1 MLRGSFVACLN
12 MIKYKP
18 ISHQKTRENDKR
30 LAYHI
35 AGPEQNRTE
44 LSRRSGGEHASGM
57 KISIQTLIAHVTHIH
72 SAVHAQWFVSGSRF
86 CMVIG
91 IASELSSREMAVP
104 ALVHYS
110 IPFASIKCIWWLG
123 FVHTNLRNYYWFS
136 VAYLSKAFMIFAP
149 SDLLLLHPFRSP
161 IMLKY
166 IRFFARMNSLFT
178 RSKIATANTIAPL
191 NELHLQNTK
200 CFFSSS
206 AFICIAYFVIAVV
219 VLFYCHCRT
228 YLVGKVAVVVW
239 LTHLNFFNCL

>member
-1 MLRGSFVACLN
+1 MTRGLH
-12 MIKYKP
+12 I
-18 ISHQKTRENDKR
+18 IS
-30 LAYHI
+30 L
-35 AGPEQNRTE
+35 GLNRTE
-44 LSRRSGGEHASGM
+44 QSWADAAAESMHRAWKYRFKLSSLMSHTSTRQFM
-57 KISIQTLIAHVTHIH
+57 H
-72 SAVHAQWFVSGSRF
+72 SDLCLVLDFVWSSGSHLNSHLE
-86 CMVIG
+86 M
-91 IASELSSREMAVP
+91 MAVP

-123 FVHTNLRNYYWFS
+123 FVHTNLPNYYWFS

>member
-91 IASELSSREMAVP
+91 IASELSSGEMAVP

-123 FVHTNLRNYYWFS
+123 FVHTNLPNYYWFS
-136 VAYLSKAFMIFAP
+136 VAYLSKAFMIFSP
-149 SDLLLLHPFRSP
+149 SDRLLFSVSFAINAQIYSIICSNEFTFHAFKNSNSEHHRTIKWITPSEYEMFFLFFGIHLHCVFCYCCCCFVLL
-161 IMLKY
+161 
-166 IRFFARMNSLFT
+166 
-178 RSKIATANTIAPL
+178 PL
-191 NELHLQNTK
+191 SYL
-200 CFFSSS
+200 SS
-206 AFICIAYFVIAVV
+206 
-219 VLFYCHCRT
+219 
-228 YLVGKVAVVVW
+228 W
-239 LTHLNFFNCL
+239 